1 MKKQIIA
8 AALAIATSGAAQAD
22 FLRLEAGAGIWNSD
36 PDNST
41 VTYKVGS
48 FNDTVSAS
56 DDLGYDTSG
65 TTYLWLNLKHPVPVI
80 PNVRLEYTDPTFDG
94 NGQKT
99 ISWRGLSYGTNS
111 YSKLALKQTDLTL
124 YYNLLDNTFWAT
136 LDLGLDI
143 KLVDYTYELRDLS
156 GTVAPYKDSGTFP
169 IPMLYARTRAQLPF
183 TGFGVEADIKYIGNG
198 STQVY
203 DARAKVDYTFDMVP
217 VVQPA
222 IELGYRKQKFK
233 IDEDGEETKTD
244 LDFSGVYAG
253 VMLRF

>member
-1 MKKQIIA
+1 MKKALIA
-8 AALAIATSGAAQAD
+8 AALAATSSVAQAD

-36 PDNST
+36 PGNGT
-41 VTYKVGS
+41 ITYKLGGS
-48 FNDTVSAS
+48 RDTVSAS
-56 DDLGYDTSG
+56 DDLGYSAKNVN
-65 TTYLWLNLKHPVPVI
+65 YFWLNFKHPLPVI
-80 PNVRLEYTDPTFDG
+80 PNIRLEYTDPSYDG
-94 NGQKT
+94 TANKSIT
-99 ISWRGLSYGTNS
+99 WRGLTYGADA
-111 YSKLALKQTDLTL
+111 YSKLELKQTDLAL

-143 KLVDYTYELRDLS
+143 KLVNYSYELRDNS
-156 GTVAPYKDSGTFP
+156 GVVSPYKDSGTFP

-183 TGFGVEADIKYIGNG
+183 SGLGLEADIKFIGYG
-198 STQVY
+198 DTQVY
-203 DARAKVDYTFDMVP
+203 DARAKVDYTFEMVP

-233 IDEDGEETKTD
+233 IDQDSEETKTD